1 MYIKEYLEK
10 FDNKKI
16 KLFVDMDGVI
26 VDYVVGSTSD
36 FHKRRPLTSSIEKLK
51 EISKNENIELF
62 ILSVTRMDEGYNQK
76 QMWLNK
82 YAPFF
87 KEKNRIILS
96 RESNS
101 FKSAAELKADFIKKI
116 ERDNGVIVFIDDDPT
131 VLKKMM
137 EINQD
142 VILLKDTVLV
152 D

>member
-1 MYIKEYLEK
+1 MYLKKYLETFK
-10 FDNKKI
+10 DNKI
-16 KLFVDMDGVI
+16 KLFIDMDGVI

-51 EISKNENIELF
+51 EISKMKNVELF

-76 QMWLNK
+76 QIWLNK

-87 KEKNRIILS
+87 AENNRIILS
-96 RESNS
+96 RESNNY
-101 FKSAAELKADFIKKI
+101 KSTPDLKSEYIKGI
-116 ERDNGVIVFIDDDPT
+116 ERDNSVLILVDDDPT

-137 EINQD
+137 ETNKD

>member
-26 VDYVVGSTSD
+26 VDYVVGSASD
-36 FHKRRPLTSSIEKLK
+36 FHKRRPLISSIEKLK

-62 ILSVTRMDEGYNQK
+62 VLSVTRMDEGYNQK
-76 QMWLNK
+76 QEWLNK

-87 KEKNRIILS
+87 EEKNRIILS
-96 RESNS
+96 RESNA
-101 FKSAAELKADFIKKI
+101 FKSAADLKADFIKKI
-116 ERDNGVIVFIDDDPT
+116 ERDNSVIVFIDDDPI